1 MIQQGYPFENNWYY
15 VTEPRAIASLIN
27 NGVKINA
34 LIPFWFG
41 VTEQADLIDQSDTN
55 TLSITRQIGLPVIP
69 IVHNFASPE
78 YGPLIHRLL
87 TNQYLRRSLVLN
99 IYNMLISYGFP
110 GVNIDF
116 EFVPPG
122 DRQFMTTFMTELSQV
137 LKPAG
142 LLVTIS
148 VPPELRDDPAHPFSG
163 AFSYPDLAQ
172 NSDQI
177 YVLAYDEREVN
188 PDLLPQWFV
197 VEERRGMAVYG
208 RDWSE
213 NTILP
218 MELSF
223 NEAVNRAAQFGATIR
238 FDEEAQEPTYTYTE
252 NGTRH
257 IVWFENI
264 KSFMTKIHLVLQS
277 GIPGI
282 GVWRLGLEDV
292 RIWDLVIKALLRH
305 NYTRQ
310 HAQTY
315 QIMRCNPPI

>member
-15 VTEPRAIASLIN
+15 VTEPRAITSLIN
-27 NGVKINA
+27 NGVNINA

-41 VTEQADLIDQSDTN
+41 VTEQAGLIDQSDTN

-116 EFVPPG
+116 EFVPPE

-163 AFSYPDLAQ
+163 AFSYPDLAE

-177 YVLAYDEREVN
+177 YVLAYDEHVSQPGPIASIGFVRQVLSYALSVIPREKIR
-188 PDLLPQWFV
+188 L
-197 VEERRGMAVYG
+197 GMAVYG

-252 NGTRH
+252 NGTQH

-264 KSFMTKIHLVLQS
+264 KSFMTKIHLVLQN

-292 RIWDLVIKALLRH
+292 RIWDFC
-305 NYTRQ
+305 
-310 HAQTY
+310 Y
-315 QIMRCNPPI
+315 QSLIAP